1 MMSID
6 FFLEGGS
13 FHDVVLVSIK
23 ILSEEK
29 IKTPFPPHPMRE
41 RDDVKKFG
49 LLCLGCI
56 VK

>member
-6 FFLEGGS
+6 FFLGGA

-41 RDDVKKFG
+41 RDDVKEFG